1 MTRHLSA
8 EQWADTL
15 IDCGVRTSTADDW
28 AQPFANVM
36 RALHWSDARDL
47 PNFLAQVLHESGM
60 LQRLEEGLSYSAERL
75 TQVWPRR
82 FPTLSSAMPYAR
94 NPRAL
99 ANRVYGGRM
108 GNSAPDEGWRYRGR
122 GLIQITG
129 RDNYALAEQLTG
141 MRLLDVPELLCEPE
155 PALIAS
161 AAWWEHSVPDTA
173 LGDVRRVTR
182 YVNGGDNGLAHR
194 QQLTERAIEALQSW
208 EPA

>member
-1 MTRHLSA
+1 MHLTA

-15 IDCGVRTSTADDW
+15 IDCGVRAITADDW
-28 AQPFANVM
+28 AQPFARVM
-36 RALHWSDARDL
+36 PAIEWSDPLDL
-47 PNFLAQVLHESGM
+47 PNFVAQVLHESGM

-82 FPTLSSAMPYAR
+82 FPSIASAQPFAR

-108 GNSAPDEGWRYRGR
+108 GNVAPDDGWRYRGR

-129 RDNYALAEQLTG
+129 RDNYTLAQRLTG
-141 MRLLDVPELLCEPE
+141 LPLIDVPELLSEPE
-155 PALIAS
+155 PALMAS
-161 AAWWEHSVPDTA
+161 AAWWEASVPDAA
-173 LGDVRRVTR
+173 LDDVRRVTR

-194 QQLTERAIEALQSW
+194 QQLTALAMDALQAW
-208 EPA
+208 KTAP

>member
-28 AQPFANVM
+28 AQPFAHVM
-36 RALHWSDARDL
+36 SALTWSDARDL

-99 ANRVYGGRM
+99 ANRVYGGRI

-141 MRLLDVPELLCEPE
+141 MRLLELL
-155 PALIAS
+155 
-161 AAWWEHSVPDTA
+161 
-173 LGDVRRVTR
+173 
-182 YVNGGDNGLAHR
+182 
-194 QQLTERAIEALQSW
+194 IEAGLPKGVVNLVTCSRQEVANLLSH
-208 EPA
+208 PDIQGISFVGSTSTGV

>member
-1 MTRHLSA
+1 MTHLTA
-8 EQWADTL
+8 EQWAETL
-15 IDCGVRTSTADDW
+15 MDCGVRTSTADDW
-28 AQPFANVM
+28 AEPFANVM

-82 FPTLSSAMPYAR
+82 FPSIASAQPYAR

-108 GNSAPDEGWRYRGR
+108 GNTAPDEGWRYRGR

-129 RDNYALAEQLTG
+129 RNNYALAQELTG
-141 MRLLDVPELLCEPE
+141 LPLLDVPELLCEPE
-155 PALIAS
+155 PALMAS
-161 AAWWEHSVPDTA
+161 AAWWERSVPDAA

-194 QQLTERAIEALQSW
+194 QQLTARAIDALQSW
-208 EPA
+208 EAA